1 MKPTNDKA
9 SKRRQRYLQKEI
21 MPNGRAYIL
30 TLILTT
36 RTRAKKKNIYFDL
49 CFEDI
54 AMPLVCP
61 ILNIKFQVGRETWY
75 NSPSIDRI
83 DNTQGYTKDNIII
96 VSMMANSIKNQ
107 ATPLQIRQVADF
119 YENLYKE
126 RNEKS

>member
-1 MKPTNDKA
+1 
-9 SKRRQRYLQKEI
+9 
-21 MPNGRAYIL
+21 
-30 TLILTT
+30 
-36 RTRAKKKNIYFDL
+36 
-49 CFEDI
+49 
-54 AMPLVCP
+54 MPLLCP

-126 RNEKS
+126 KNEKS